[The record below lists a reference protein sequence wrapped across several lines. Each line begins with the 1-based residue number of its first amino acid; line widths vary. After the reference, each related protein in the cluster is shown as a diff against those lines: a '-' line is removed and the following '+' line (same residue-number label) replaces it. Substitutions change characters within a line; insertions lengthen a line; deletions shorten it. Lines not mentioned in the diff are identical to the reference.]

1 MQWPVEVALARP
13 TPTLPSGP
21 GWSYEIK
28 VDGHRTVLWRAQ
40 DTVRLQSRS
49 GRDVTS
55 PWMDLARA
63 GTALPPG
70 VILDGE
76 AVVIVDDAVSFE
88 AAQARAASSPSRA
101 RRLAERYPALLIV
114 WDVLALPTG
123 DVRARPYTW
132 RRAALLDL
140 VANLPDPSPIQAVSA
155 TADLALAQSWYDS
168 LQGAG
173 AEGIV
178 AKPTAS
184 PYRAG
189 RSSGWQKT
197 RHAETVDAEIVGYT
211 GPSRRPQALVVRLP
225 DGRTAVSQRL
235 NARLAGQVAPLLA
248 PAPAK
253 ERCRT
258 ASGDT
263 YTPVSLRSMAEV
275 LAGTTRH
282 PVVTVT
288 RLR

>member
-184 PYRAG
+184 PTGPAVRPAG
-189 RSSGWQKT
+189 RRHGTPRRWTPRSSAT
-197 RHAETVDAEIVGYT
+197 RARRG
-211 GPSRRPQALVVRLP
+211 GRRRWWSGSRT
-225 DGRTAVSQRL
+225 DGRPCPNGSMPASPARSLLFSHPRRRRSAVGQHPVTPTPRCRS
-235 NARLAGQVAPLLA
+235 ARWPRFL
-248 PAPAK
+248 PAP
-253 ERCRT
+253 R
-258 ASGDT
+258 GI
-263 YTPVSLRSMAEV
+263 PW
-275 LAGTTRH
+275 
-282 PVVTVT
+282 
-288 RLR
+288 